1 MTPFEAPYEKKP
13 NVNHLRVLGCA
24 AHIHITK
31 DERKKLEPK
40 AKKCI
45 FLGYGAT
52 RKGYRLHNQK
62 TSRIIHGRDVD
73 FNELARSHECEQEKC
88 LIHVESLPD
97 EKPEESQNQEED
109 SDNAE
114 SEGEDDS
121 AEPPAPLRSTRET
134 RRRDYYGAQV
144 YAATELREPLTVK
157 EALSCPGKE
166 EC

>member
-1 MTPFEAPYEKKP
+1 MVQHEKDI
-13 NVNHLRVLGCA
+13 VS
-24 AHIHITK
+24 ITRRRP
-31 DERKKLEPK
+31 ELS
-40 AKKCI
+40 
-45 FLGYGAT
+45 T
-52 RKGYRLHNQK
+52 
-62 TSRIIHGRDVD
+62 GRDID

-114 SEGEDDS
+114 LEGEDDS
-121 AEPPAPLRSTRET
+121 REDAAEPPAPLRSTRET